1 MGVFFVGLVCV
12 RGWVYMFIWLGC
24 VRRVG
29 IRDLASDPST
39 RLFRRAIVIF
49 DGQKSD
55 HDGFVY
61 RRAK

>member
-1 MGVFFVGLVCV
+1 MGRGVC
-12 RGWVYMFIWLGC
+12 RGEFLGDGC
-24 VRRVG
+24 
-29 IRDLASDPST
+29 RDLASDPST

-49 DGQKSD
+49 DGQKNH